1 MGQKI
6 GIGMLGAGNVGG
18 GVVNALPKLKDRYF
32 DLTNN
37 ELELLKVLVRDV
49 NKKRLGLS
57 NSQLTSEIDE
67 VISDKRIQIV
77 IEVLGNEQPACEY
90 IKKCLEAG
98 KYVVTANKEVMAK
111 HGAELLEVAHKNNV
125 AIFFEAS
132 VGGGIPIIG
141 PLMRDFGANKLT
153 SVTAIINGTTNFIL
167 TKMSEGD
174 ISFEKALS
182 EAQNLGYAE
191 PDPSSDVEGIDAAY
205 KLAILCS
212 LAFGFD
218 VDPYSIDR
226 QGIRS
231 VAEQD
236 FRYAHDLG
244 YTIKLLSTA
253 RLIDEDISVSVKPTL
268 INLNKPLA
276 KVDGVL
282 NAIQIEGDL
291 IDQVMFVGPGAGSQP
306 TASAVLA
313 DVLELVRNHL
323 DRGSYSVSR
332 GSLKSMSVQSK
343 SNVQSRYYL
352 RLIVQDQVGV
362 LAEIAQSLGN
372 QGVSIASMIQSGEFS
387 VGDTVELVLTTHSA
401 YESAI
406 LSAIEHV
413 KKINAVQ
420 EVGNI
425 FPIDGVEEV

>member
-18 GVVNALPKLKDRYF
+18 GVVSALPTLNNRYLN
-32 DLTNN
+32 LTGN
-37 ELELLKVLVRDV
+37 ELELLKVLVRDI
-49 NKKRLGLS
+49 NKKRIGL
-57 NSQLTSEIDE
+57 NDSQLTSEIDD
-67 VISDKRIQIV
+67 VISDKSIQIV

-90 IKKCLEAG
+90 IKRCLDAG
-98 KYVVTANKEVMAK
+98 KYGVTANKLVIAK
-111 HGAELLEVAHKNNV
+111 HGAELLHVSHKNNV

-174 ISFEKALS
+174 ISFEKALI

-226 QGIRS
+226 QGIGS

-236 FRYAHDLG
+236 FKYAHDLG

-253 RLIDEDISVSVKPTL
+253 RLIDESFSVSVKPTL
-268 INLNKPLA
+268 IHLNKSLA

-291 IDQVMFVGPGAGSQP
+291 IDQVMFVGPGAGPQP

-323 DRGSYSVSR
+323 DRGSYSVDH

-343 SNVQSRYYL
+343 NDVKSRYYL

-362 LAEIAQSLGN
+362 LAGIAQSLGDH
-372 QGVSIASMIQSGEFS
+372 GVSIASMIQSGEFS
-387 VGDTVELVLTTHSA
+387 IGDTVELVLTTHLA

-413 KKINAVQ
+413 KRIDAVQ

-425 FPIDGVEEV
+425 FPIDGVEEI

>member
-37 ELELLKVLVRDV
+37 ELELLKVLVRDI

-153 SVTAIINGTTNFIL
+153 SVTAII
-167 TKMSEGD
+167 KR
-174 ISFEKALS
+174 A
-182 EAQNLGYAE
+182 
-191 PDPSSDVEGIDAAY
+191 
-205 KLAILCS
+205 
-212 LAFGFD
+212 
-218 VDPYSIDR
+218 PY
-226 QGIRS
+226 
-231 VAEQD
+231 
-236 FRYAHDLG
+236 
-244 YTIKLLSTA
+244 
-253 RLIDEDISVSVKPTL
+253 
-268 INLNKPLA
+268 
-276 KVDGVL
+276 
-282 NAIQIEGDL
+282 
-291 IDQVMFVGPGAGSQP
+291 
-306 TASAVLA
+306 
-313 DVLELVRNHL
+313 
-323 DRGSYSVSR
+323 
-332 GSLKSMSVQSK
+332 
-343 SNVQSRYYL
+343 
-352 RLIVQDQVGV
+352 
-362 LAEIAQSLGN
+362 
-372 QGVSIASMIQSGEFS
+372 
-387 VGDTVELVLTTHSA
+387 
-401 YESAI
+401 
-406 LSAIEHV
+406 
-413 KKINAVQ
+413 
-420 EVGNI
+420 
-425 FPIDGVEEV
+425 

>member
-1 MGQKI
+1 MAQKI

-18 GVVNALPKLKDRYF
+18 GVVSALPTLNNRYLN
-32 DLTNN
+32 LTGN
-37 ELELLKVLVRDV
+37 ELELLKVLVRDI
-49 NKKRLGLS
+49 NKKRIGL
-57 NSQLTSEIDE
+57 NDSQLTSEIDD
-67 VISDKRIQIV
+67 VISDKSIQIV

-90 IKKCLEAG
+90 IKRCLDAG

-111 HGAELLEVAHKNNV
+111 HGAELLDVAHKNNV

-174 ISFEKALS
+174 ISFEKALI

-226 QGIRS
+226 QGIGS

-236 FRYAHDLG
+236 FKYAHDLG

-253 RLIDEDISVSVKPTL
+253 RLIDESFSVSVKPTL
-268 INLNKPLA
+268 IHLNKSLA

-291 IDQVMFVGPGAGSQP
+291 IDQVMFVGPGAGPQP

-323 DRGSYSVSR
+323 DRGSYSVDH
-332 GSLKSMSVQSK
+332 GSLKSMSVQSINDVK
-343 SNVQSRYYL
+343 ARYYL

-362 LAEIAQSLGN
+362 LAGIAQSLGDH
-372 QGVSIASMIQSGEFS
+372 GVSIASMIQSGEFS
-387 VGDTVELVLTTHSA
+387 IGDTVELVLTTHLA

-413 KKINAVQ
+413 KRIDAVQ

-425 FPIDGVEEV
+425 FPIDGVEEI

>member
-18 GVVNALPKLKDRYF
+18 GVVSALPTLNNRYLN
-32 DLTNN
+32 LTGN
-37 ELELLKVLVRDV
+37 ELELLKVLVRDI
-49 NKKRLGLS
+49 NKKRIGL
-57 NSQLTSEIDE
+57 NDSQLTSEIDD
-67 VISDKRIQIV
+67 VISDKSIQIV

-90 IKKCLEAG
+90 IKRCLDAG

-111 HGAELLEVAHKNNV
+111 HGAELLDVAHKNNV

-174 ISFEKALS
+174 ISFEKALI

-226 QGIRS
+226 QGIGS

-236 FRYAHDLG
+236 FKYAHDLG

-253 RLIDEDISVSVKPTL
+253 RLIDESFSVSVKPTL
-268 INLNKPLA
+268 IHLNKSLA

-291 IDQVMFVGPGAGSQP
+291 IDQVMFVGPGAGPQP

-323 DRGSYSVSR
+323 DRGAYSVDH

-343 SNVQSRYYL
+343 NDVKSRYYL

-362 LAEIAQSLGN
+362 LAGIAQSLGDH
-372 QGVSIASMIQSGEFS
+372 GVSIASMIQSGEFS
-387 VGDTVELVLTTHSA
+387 IGDTVELVLTTHLA

-413 KKINAVQ
+413 KRIDAVQ

-425 FPIDGVEEV
+425 FPIDGVEEI